1 MPFLWYS
8 SICLVK
14 LIFTKLLYLLHLTE
28 YVTKSVCWEEK
39 QTSPPTRPL
48 VGSET
53 VPRNV
58 LRPNFFPEFD
68 RNDNR
73 DGDHGY
79 NDDHPNPDADHNQ
92 LTDEQLRHR
101 AT

>member
-1 MPFLWYS
+1 MFSITLDLS
-8 SICLVK
+8 SYFYNTAPPRISFK
-14 LIFTKLLYLLHLTE
+14 TGLLG
-28 YVTKSVCWEEK
+28 KK
-39 QTSPPTRPL
+39 KTSPPTRPV

-58 LRPNFFPEFD
+58 PLPNFYPEFD
-68 RNDNR
+68 RDDNR
-73 DGDHGY
+73 DGDHHGY